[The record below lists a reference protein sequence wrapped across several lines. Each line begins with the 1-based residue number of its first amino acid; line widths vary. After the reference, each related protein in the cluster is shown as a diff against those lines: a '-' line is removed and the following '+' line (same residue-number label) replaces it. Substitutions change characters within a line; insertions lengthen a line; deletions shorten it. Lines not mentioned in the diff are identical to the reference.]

1 MANNVVLPNLATPV
15 RGTMKKVL
23 DNDTTPRDKISLNGL
38 RMTKDKNESVSMMM
52 IKTGLEVSQPY
63 TVFNYGPPRPQK

>member
-38 RMTKDKNESVSMMM
+38 GITKDKSECAPMMM
-52 IKTGLEVSQPY
+52 RTGVEVAQCYNVS
-63 TVFNYGPPRPQK
+63 NYGPTIP